1 MVLTAAIPD
10 DAKLYFFKPIC
21 HANKY
26 KRRID
31 TPISVRAHIFLS
43 TGQDKEY
50 TDYANEILTSR
61 INFTECRTM
70 MMQNA
75 KTKFMKLI

>member
-1 MVLTAAIPD
+1 MLSLNQEIKWANITVLTAAIPD

-61 INFTECRTM
+61 I
-70 MMQNA
+70 
-75 KTKFMKLI
+75 KFYRM